1 MLRKVRRIIRWFF
14 LTLMLLSMQTTVSAK
29 VYLTVGEALE
39 MAFPECEVQRQ
50 TIYLT
55 EEQEIEARKLANE
68 PLENLLVYPYVA
80 TKDGQF
86 VGVAYFNSHIV
97 RTLPE
102 TIMVAVN
109 RNDQVQRIELLVFKE
124 PPNYIPPDIWY
135 RQFRGKQLN
144 DQLALNRGIRG
155 ILGATLTTR
164 YTTNAVRRM
173 LAIHNVIKEQLHL

>member
-1 MLRKVRRIIRWFF
+1 MLRKARRIIRWFF

-50 TIYLT
+50 TVYLT

-97 RTLPE
+97 GAFAGP
-102 TIMVAVN
+102 IMGGVN
-109 RNDQVQRIELLVFKE
+109 RHAQV
-124 PPNYIPPDIWY
+124 D
-135 RQFRGKQLN
+135 
-144 DQLALNRGIRG
+144 GIDRFFF
-155 ILGATLTTR
+155 
-164 YTTNAVRRM
+164 
-173 LAIHNVIKEQLHL
+173 